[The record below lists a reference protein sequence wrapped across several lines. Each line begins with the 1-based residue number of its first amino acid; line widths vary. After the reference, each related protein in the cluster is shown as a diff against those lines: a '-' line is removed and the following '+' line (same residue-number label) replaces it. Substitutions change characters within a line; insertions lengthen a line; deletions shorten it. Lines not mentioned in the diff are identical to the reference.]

1 MKQSIKK
8 DLRDAL
14 NFKRLFWV
22 ILGNTI
28 YCLGIVAFILPLDL
42 ITGGTTGL
50 GLILEHYFQIPI
62 ELFAAVFNVSMFI
75 LAWVLLGSSFAIT
88 TIVST
93 FYFPFILG
101 VLQRFTFIQDL
112 TTDPLLGTICA
123 GLLIGIGIGVVIREG
138 ASTGGV
144 DIPPL
149 VLNKKFGLSVS
160 VGLYACDFSILIVQM
175 LFRDKEKTLYGILL
189 VLIYT
194 FVMEKVLVNGKSR
207 IQVKIISDQC
217 EEINTWIHTK
227 LDRGST
233 FFWSESGYLR
243 KEMKTLMTVVSK
255 RELARLQQ
263 KVKEIDPEA
272 FIVIND
278 VKEVMGKGFSMK
290 KTYDTKEAL

>member
-1 MKQSIKK
+1 MKQNWKK
-8 DLRDAL
+8 ELKNMMDI
-14 NFKRLFWV
+14 KRLFWV
-22 ILGNTI
+22 ILGNTT
-28 YCLGIVAFILPLDL
+28 YCLGVVAFILPLGL

-50 GLILEHYFQIPI
+50 GLIMNHYFHISI
-62 ELFAAVFNVSMFI
+62 EVFAAVFNISMFVV
-75 LAWVLLGSSFAIT
+75 AWLLLEPSFAVT

-93 FYFPFILG
+93 FYFPVILG
-101 VLQRFTFIQDL
+101 VLQRVEFIQDL
-112 TTDPLLGTICA
+112 TTDPLLATICA
-123 GLLIGIGIGVVIREG
+123 GLLIGIGIGVVIRAG

-149 VLNKKFGLSVS
+149 VLNKKLGVSVS
-160 VGLYACDFSILIVQM
+160 VGLYACDFAILIGQM

-194 FVMEKVLVNGKSR
+194 VVMDKVLVNGKSR
-207 IQVKIISDQC
+207 MQVKIISDKC
-217 EEINTWIHTK
+217 EEINTWIHTR

-233 FFWSESGYLR
+233 FFLSESGYLR

-255 RELARLQQ
+255 RELVRLQQ

-278 VKEVMGKGFSMK
+278 VKEVMGKGFSIK
-290 KTYDTKEAL
+290 KTYNEKEAL

>member
-1 MKQSIKK
+1 MKQSWKNELK
-8 DLRDAL
+8 SALELR
-14 NFKRLFWV
+14 KLFWV

-28 YCLGIVAFILPLDL
+28 YCIGIVAFILPLEL
-42 ITGGTTGL
+42 IVGGTTGL
-50 GLILEHYFQIPI
+50 GLIMNQYFHIPI
-62 ELFAAVFNVSMFI
+62 ELFAAVFNISMFVV
-75 LAWVLLGSSFAIT
+75 AWFLLGASFAIT
-88 TIVST
+88 TVVST

-101 VLQRFTFIQDL
+101 VLQKVEFLQDL

-123 GLLIGIGIGVVIREG
+123 GLLIGIGLGVVIREG
-138 ASTGGV
+138 ASTGGM

-149 VLNKKFGLSVS
+149 VLNKKIGLSVS

-175 LFRDKEKTLYGILL
+175 LFRDKEKTLYGIIL

-207 IQVKIISDQC
+207 IQVKIISDKF
-217 EEINTWIHTK
+217 EEINAWILTT

-233 FFWSESGYLR
+233 FFLSESGYLR
-243 KEMKTLMTVVSK
+243 RETKTLMTVVSK

-263 KVKEIDPEA
+263 KVKEIDPDA

-278 VKEVMGKGFSMK
+278 VKEVMGKGFSVK
-290 KTYDTKEAL
+290 KTYDTKEV

>member
-1 MKQSIKK
+1 MKQSIKE
-8 DLRDAL
+8 DLRNAL

-50 GLILEHYFQIPI
+50 GLILEHYFHVPI
-62 ELFAAVFNVSMFI
+62 ELFAAIFNVSMFI
-75 LAWVLLGSSFAIT
+75 MAWVLLGSSFAIT

-93 FYFPFILG
+93 FYFPVILG
-101 VLQRFTFIQDL
+101 VLQRFSFIQDL

-160 VGLYACDFSILIVQM
+160 VGLYACDFAILIAQM

-194 FVMEKVLVNGKSR
+194 VVMEKVLVNGKSR
-207 IQVKIISDQC
+207 IQVKIISDKY
-217 EEINTWIHTK
+217 EEINTWILTK

-233 FFWSESGYLR
+233 FFLSESGYLR
-243 KEMKTLMTVVSK
+243 KDTKTLMTVVSK
-255 RELARLQQ
+255 RELVRLQH

-278 VKEVMGKGFSMK
+278 VKEVVGKGFSINK
-290 KTYDTKEAL
+290 IYSEKEV

>member
-1 MKQSIKK
+1 MKQSWKNELK
-8 DLRDAL
+8 SALELR
-14 NFKRLFWV
+14 RLFWV

-28 YCLGIVAFILPLDL
+28 YCTGIVAFILPLEL
-42 ITGGTTGL
+42 IVGGTTGL
-50 GLILEHYFQIPI
+50 GLIMNEFFHIPI
-62 ELFAAVFNVSMFI
+62 ELFAAIFNVSMFVI
-75 LAWVLLGSSFAIT
+75 AWFLLGASFAIT

-93 FYFPFILG
+93 FYFPVILG
-101 VLQRFTFIQDL
+101 VLQRVEFIQDL

-149 VLNKKFGLSVS
+149 VMNKKFGLSVS
-160 VGLYACDFSILIVQM
+160 VGLYACDFTILIIQM
-175 LFRDKEKTLYGILL
+175 LFSDKEKTLYGIIL

-207 IQVKIISDQC
+207 IQVKIISDKC
-217 EEINTWIHTK
+217 EEINAWIHTT

-233 FFWSESGYLR
+233 FFLSESGYLR
-243 KEMKTLMTVVSK
+243 KDMKTLMTVVSR

-263 KVKEIDPEA
+263 KVRELDSDA

-278 VKEVMGKGFSMK
+278 VKEVMGKGFSIK
-290 KTYDTKEAL
+290 KTYDEKEV

>member
-1 MKQSIKK
+1 MKQSIKE
-8 DLRDAL
+8 DLRYAL
-14 NFKRLFWV
+14 DFKRLFWV

-50 GLILEHYFQIPI
+50 GLILEHYFHVPI
-62 ELFAAVFNVSMFI
+62 ELFAAIFNVSMFI
-75 LAWVLLGSSFAIT
+75 MAWVLLGSSFAIT

-93 FYFPFILG
+93 FYFPVILG
-101 VLQRFTFIQDL
+101 VLQRFSFIQDL

-160 VGLYACDFSILIVQM
+160 VGLYACDFAILIAQM
-175 LFRDKEKTLYGILL
+175 LFRDKEKPLYGILL

-194 FVMEKVLVNGKSR
+194 VVMEKVLVNGKSR
-207 IQVKIISDQC
+207 IQVKIISDKY
-217 EEINTWIHTK
+217 EEINTWILTK

-233 FFWSESGYLR
+233 FFLSESGYLR
-243 KEMKTLMTVVSK
+243 KDTKTLMTVVSK
-255 RELARLQQ
+255 RELVRLQH

-278 VKEVMGKGFSMK
+278 VKEVVGKGFSINK
-290 KTYDTKEAL
+290 IYSEKEV